1 VDEIHL
7 DLHVLDLRNLDLC
20 FRDLCLEELE
30 EELLDEVVD
39 ELSLVIVLHL
49 VEQLFEL
56 ERFIKSCNLPRDI
69 SVNEPVV
76 LKSFILR
83 FDIIIIM
90 IYKKIL

>member
-20 FRDLCLEELE
+20 FRDLCLEEL
-30 EELLDEVVD
+30 LDEVVD
-39 ELSLVIVLHL
+39 ELSLVIVLHF